1 MSSKNEKP
9 DLLTLDSTKRL
20 ARADT
25 LKIKKL
31 SIKSPNVTK
40 MHRVTYG
47 NTTYYFYTK
56 KKMREL
62 VNKNRHYTLLGLH
75 LEDFEQHKPT
85 ITEKFTIINQNL
97 ENYGKPDSDPVM

>member
-1 MSSKNEKP
+1 MSAKNEKLG
-9 DLLTLDSTKRL
+9 LLTLDSTKRL

-56 KKMREL
+56 KKMREF
-62 VNKNRHYTLLGLH
+62 VNKNRHYTLLGLK
-75 LEDFEQHKPT
+75 LAEFEQRKPT
-85 ITEKFTIINQNL
+85 ITEKFSIINQNL
-97 ENYGKPDSDPVM
+97 EDHGKPNSDPIM